1 MEPSPPPVERPRTL
15 QVAAAL
21 VALQALALAV
31 WGAVELVRALV
42 GNPSDRA
49 TAILLGV
56 VVLIY
61 SFGVMAAARGL
72 WLVRRWAQTPTYMV
86 SFFAVVIG
94 VGQLHTLPGFTV
106 PLIIV
111 GVGTV
116 LATSWPSSRAALGGI

>member
-1 MEPSPPPVERPRTL
+1 MARPRSL
-15 QVAAAL
+15 QVAAVL
-21 VALQALALAV
+21 VALQALALAI
-31 WGAVELVRALV
+31 WGAAELIRALV
-42 GNPSDRA
+42 GHPSDRG

-61 SFGVMAAARGL
+61 SVGVMAAARGL

-106 PLIIV
+106 PLIAV
-111 GVGTV
+111 GV
-116 LATSWPSSRAALGGI
+116 ATFVVASLPSSRAALGGI

>member
-1 MEPSPPPVERPRTL
+1 MARPRSL
-15 QVAAAL
+15 QVAAVL
-21 VALQALALAV
+21 VALQALALV
-31 WGAVELVRALV
+31 IWGAVELIRALV
-42 GNPSDRA
+42 GHPSDRG

-61 SFGVMAAARGL
+61 SVGVMAAARGL

-106 PLIIV
+106 PLIAV
-111 GVGTV
+111 GV
-116 LATSWPSSRAALGGI
+116 ATFVVASLPSSRAALGGI